1 MFNPYDMQSNSGSQ
15 ATGYYQ
21 QMPSQQR
28 QPQQQQQ
35 LSPFNQQQNVGFN
48 GVQQNLNSFPNQ
60 SQSMPQQM
68 SGFNGSNALLNS
80 GPMGQTKGNY
90 YEQNTG
96 IPSGTAFNSKTNP
109 ISSQTGFASS
119 NNFQA
124 QSQPLQAQGTGF
136 YNIPFQQPQVQLGG
150 QPQQQQQ
157 QQQQQQYG
165 QAGMQPQIQQQYQQ
179 TGMQAQPLTQQ
190 RTGPLSHPQQLQ
202 HQMTGSQ
209 IPQLQQ
215 QRTGPQS
222 QFLQPQSTGYR
233 QMQALLPQQTGFYVQ
248 SQQQTPLEPLRPN
261 ATGFVN
267 SFANNGIN
275 NEVKIPARR
284 LSFITAN
291 DQAKF
296 ERLFRSRVP
305 KGSNTISGNDC
316 KAILMKSGLQ
326 PSQLARIWALCDTSK
341 AGELLFPEF
350 ALAMHLVNN
359 VLQGDSIPFE
369 LQTKIKNEVAG
380 FIDAINL
387 SIASGSQTD
396 LAQTRTPFD
405 QYLSINATGLQPQL
419 TASMPQTSF
428 GFPPQSQITGGPILN
443 PQMTGSFPQTTF
455 GLPVQTTGGMQ
466 LNQQMTGGRLQ
477 PQNTGF
483 MPQTSF
489 NAPIQAQATGNGM
502 LQSQVTGG
510 FAPNG
515 FNQNYNSIV
524 PQTTGGF
531 NNVPTSQG
539 NVDYN
544 QQVNLTG
551 GAVTSQQTSIPLPQ
565 QLTGGAIPNL
575 TSQSTG
581 NIPIQQPSITGLA
594 APNAMS
600 QLGNVQ
606 PYGGLSS
613 TLPSQ
618 STGNLASLQSQPT
631 GYLPPSGFNPTMP
644 LTAQKT
650 GFGNNEIYSQ
660 NNFGSDF
667 TAQNA
672 DSITP
677 EEKSLFYKIFETYD
691 TNNKGL
697 LDSSSAVEIFRKS
710 GLNRSDLEHIWNLC
724 DVNNSGQLNKQEFA
738 LGMHL
743 VYRKLNGFQL
753 PNRLP
758 LSLIPSSTKII
769 DNVKNQL
776 KNVPNKENKQKTKID
791 ALSYKNNDDEALP
804 SFRNRRKVFNNTATS
819 SQKTT
824 RPETDEKREKI
835 AALRKAIE
843 EKRSMLDSLRTQE
856 STTSEQDELRRVET
870 LKSELKSLP
879 QFPNVENDAVPIELK
894 NRFDDVISKL
904 PRIFSRIAEVDKE
917 ITNAKVR
924 LFKLKN
930 PSSLSGTGINGE
942 ITEED
947 RKKAKSKAILKA
959 RMDALTGRQT
969 EPMKSLEEE
978 ERKYNLEIK
987 RIQDESSKNEHII
1000 DDIRNSI
1007 SEISSSLRSSMN
1019 GGVFGGNP
1027 ADFGKWEFGVG
1038 LLPEVRDFIETL
1050 NSNKEAISRNAIS
1063 HSQYPSAGSQSGAS
1077 VSHVHSTET
1086 QKPSAVAG
1094 VSDAEDDEEERQLRE
1109 ELAKLKLK
1117 KKTEKEKRL
1126 AELRRQVEEAKADS
1140 DEDKSDFVPVAKPA
1154 GYSSAPVFG
1163 QASNPSD
1170 TYSST
1175 NQVVQHASNAP
1186 ENSMSSAPTGDRNP
1200 FFKQKDPSSSSFDL
1214 KAAETQRRLQR
1225 GLDDDDDGWSDD
1237 ESQTAKAKGQTGGQH
1252 AYAKRESNT
1261 DIQPI
1266 DARNANTPGVVP
1278 IAAPLPS
1285 LRETV
1290 DSNAGPSSVNNQAV
1304 PIAPPLPQAGTTSA
1318 PPVPIAPPLPQAGTT
1333 SAPPVPIA
1341 PPLPQINSGTGFSMP
1356 PPPPPLPGQS
1366 ITPHQNMLSA
1376 NMDNGHDSD
1385 DVLSIPESVS
1395 SADEDNSQPSGI
1407 PPPPPLP

>member
-1 MFNPYDMQSNSGSQ
+1 MFNPYEVQSNSGSQ

-21 QMPSQQR
+21 QMPPQQR
-28 QPQQQQQ
+28 QPQQQQ
-35 LSPFNQQQNVGFN
+35 LAPFNQTEQQNVGFSS
-48 GVQQNLNSFPNQ
+48 VQQNLNSFPNQ
-60 SQSMPQQM
+60 SQSVTQQM
-68 SGFNGSNALLNS
+68 SGFNGTNALLNS
-80 GPMGQTKGNY
+80 ATMGQAKGNY
-90 YEQNTG
+90 YEQNAS
-96 IPSGTAFNSKTNP
+96 IPAGAAFNPKANP
-109 ISSQTGFASS
+109 TSNPSAFESS

-124 QSQPLQAQGTGF
+124 QAQPLQTQGTGF
-136 YNIPFQQPQVQLGG
+136 YNIPFQQPQIQLGG

-157 QQQQQQYG
+157 QQYG
-165 QAGMQPQIQQQYQQ
+165 QTGMQPQVQQPYQQ
-179 TGMQAQPLTQQ
+179 AGMQAQPLTQQ
-190 RTGPLSHPQQLQ
+190 PTGPLSHPQQLQ
-202 HQMTGSQ
+202 HQATGPQ
-209 IPQLQQ
+209 VLQLQQ

-222 QFLQPQSTGYR
+222 QFLQPQSTGYG
-233 QMQALLPQQTGFYVQ
+233 QMQALLPQQTGFYIQ

-275 NEVKIPARR
+275 NDVKIPARR

-296 ERLFRSRVP
+296 ERLFRSRVA

-369 LQTKIKNEVAG
+369 LQSKIKNEVSS

-405 QYLSINATGLQPQL
+405 QYLPTNAPSLQPQP

-428 GFPPQSQITGGPILN
+428 GFPLQSQLTGGAVLN
-443 PQMTGSFPQTTF
+443 PQMTGSLPQTTF
-455 GLPVQTTGGMQ
+455 GMPAQTTGGVQ

-477 PQNTGF
+477 PLNTGF

-489 NAPIQAQATGNGM
+489 NAPIQPHATGNGM
-502 LQSQVTGG
+502 LQSQMTGG

-515 FNQNYNSIV
+515 MNQNYNSIV

-531 NNVPTSQG
+531 NNALTSQG
-539 NVDYN
+539 NATYN
-544 QQVNLTG
+544 QQINLAG
-551 GAVTSQQTSIPLPQ
+551 GAVTSQQASIPLQ
-565 QLTGGAIPNL
+565 QQRTGGTIPNL

-581 NIPIQQPSITGLA
+581 SIPIQQPSLTGLA
-594 APNAMS
+594 APNAMPQVGNDIPPQV
-600 QLGNVQ
+600 QL
-606 PYGGLSS
+606 YGGLSS

-618 STGNLASLQSQPT
+618 STGNLASLQNQPT

-660 NNFGSDF
+660 SNFGSEF

-691 TNNKGL
+691 TNNRGL

-776 KNVPNKENKQKTKID
+776 KSVPNKENKQKSKID
-791 ALSYKNNDDEALP
+791 ALSYKNNDDEVLP
-804 SFRNRRKVFNNTATS
+804 SFRNRRKVFNNTVTS

-824 RPETDEKREKI
+824 RPESDVKREKMVS
-835 AALRKAIE
+835 LRKAIE
-843 EKRSMLDSLRTQE
+843 EKRTILHSLRTHE
-856 STTSEQDELRRVET
+856 LTTSEQDELRRVEI
-870 LKSELKSLP
+870 LKSELKNLP
-879 QFPNVENDAVPIELK
+879 QFPNVENDAVPIELR

-904 PRIFSRIAEVDKE
+904 PRIFSRIAEVDNE

-947 RKKAKSKAILKA
+947 RRKAKSKAILKA

-969 EPMKSLEEE
+969 GPTESLEEE
-978 ERKYNLEIK
+978 ERKYNLEIR
-987 RIQDESSKNEHII
+987 RIQNESGKNQHII

-1007 SEISSSLRSSMN
+1007 SEISASLRSNMN
-1019 GGVFGGNP
+1019 GGVYGGNP
-1027 ADFGKWEFGVG
+1027 ADFGKWEFGAG
-1038 LLPEVRDFIETL
+1038 LLPEVRSFIETL
-1050 NSNKEAISRNAIS
+1050 NSSKETTSRNAVP
-1063 HSQYPSAGSQSGAS
+1063 HSQYPSPGSQSGAS
-1077 VSHVHSTET
+1077 VSDARSAEA
-1086 QKPSAVAG
+1086 QKPSTFASI
-1094 VSDAEDDEEERQLRE
+1094 SDVEDDEEERRLRE

-1126 AELRRQVEEAKADS
+1126 AELRRQVEEAKVDS
-1140 DEDKSDFVPVAKPA
+1140 DDDKSDFVPVAKPVGNSA
-1154 GYSSAPVFG
+1154 APVVN
-1163 QASNPSD
+1163 QTLTPSD
-1170 TYSST
+1170 IHNST
-1175 NQVVQHASNAP
+1175 KPVVQHSSKTP
-1186 ENSMSSAPTGDRNP
+1186 EDPVSSVPAGDRNP
-1200 FFKQKDPSSSSFDL
+1200 FFKQKDPSGSSFDL

-1237 ESQTAKAKGQTGGQH
+1237 EPQTIKAKDQTGGQH
-1252 AYAKRESNT
+1252 AYAKKEPNME
-1261 DIQPI
+1261 IQTI
-1266 DARNANTPGVVP
+1266 DARNANSLSSPAMAP
-1278 IAAPLPS
+1278 PLPS
-1285 LRETV
+1285 LGGTV
-1290 DSNAGPSSVNNQAV
+1290 DSNSGLSGANNEAV
-1304 PIAPPLPQAGTTSA
+1304 PLAPHLPQAGT
-1318 PPVPIAPPLPQAGTT
+1318 AG
-1333 SAPPVPIA
+1333 APPVPIA
-1341 PPLPQINSGTGFSMP
+1341 PPLPQINSGAGFSMP
-1356 PPPPPLPGQS
+1356 PPPALPGQS
-1366 ITPHQNMLSA
+1366 IASAGQNQLSVKSH
-1376 NMDNGHDSD
+1376 NLDHGQDSD

-1395 SADEDNSQPSGI
+1395 SVDEDGSQPSGI

>member
-1 MFNPYDMQSNSGSQ
+1 M
-15 ATGYYQ
+15 
-21 QMPSQQR
+21 
-28 QPQQQQQ
+28 
-35 LSPFNQQQNVGFN
+35 
-48 GVQQNLNSFPNQ
+48 
-60 SQSMPQQM
+60 
-68 SGFNGSNALLNS
+68 
-80 GPMGQTKGNY
+80 
-90 YEQNTG
+90 
-96 IPSGTAFNSKTNP
+96 
-109 ISSQTGFASS
+109 
-119 NNFQA
+119 
-124 QSQPLQAQGTGF
+124 
-136 YNIPFQQPQVQLGG
+136 
-150 QPQQQQQ
+150 
-157 QQQQQQYG
+157 
-165 QAGMQPQIQQQYQQ
+165 
-179 TGMQAQPLTQQ
+179 
-190 RTGPLSHPQQLQ
+190 
-202 HQMTGSQ
+202 
-209 IPQLQQ
+209 
-215 QRTGPQS
+215 
-222 QFLQPQSTGYR
+222 
-233 QMQALLPQQTGFYVQ
+233 
-248 SQQQTPLEPLRPN
+248 RPN

-275 NEVKIPARR
+275 NDVKIPARR

-369 LQTKIKNEVAG
+369 LQSKIKNEVSS

-396 LAQTRTPFD
+396 LSQTRTPFD
-405 QYLSINATGLQPQL
+405 QFLPSNPTGLQPQL

-428 GFPPQSQITGGPILN
+428 GFPLQSQLTGGAVLN
-443 PQMTGSFPQTTF
+443 AQMTGSFPQTTF
-455 GLPVQTTGGMQ
+455 GLPVQMTGGMQ

-477 PQNTGF
+477 PQSTGY

-489 NAPIQAQATGNGM
+489 NAPIQPQATGNGM
-502 LQSQVTGG
+502 LQSQMTGG

-515 FNQNYNSIV
+515 MNQNFNSII

-531 NNVPTSQG
+531 NNVSTLQG
-539 NVDYN
+539 KANYN
-544 QQVNLTG
+544 PQINLTG

-565 QLTGGAIPNL
+565 QLTGGTIPNL

-581 NIPIQQPSITGLA
+581 NIAIQQPSITGLTG
-594 APNAMS
+594 PNAMP
-600 QLGNVQ
+600 QLGNNIPPQ
-606 PYGGLSS
+606 AQSYGGVSS
-613 TLPSQ
+613 ALPSQ
-618 STGNLASLQSQPT
+618 STGNLASLQNQPT

-667 TAQNA
+667 SAQNA

-776 KNVPNKENKQKTKID
+776 KSVPNKENKQKTKID

-804 SFRNRRKVFNNTATS
+804 SFRNRRKVFNNTAAST
-819 SQKTT
+819 QKTSQ
-824 RPETDEKREKI
+824 PEDNVKGERI
-835 AALRKAIE
+835 AVLRKAIK

-856 STTSEQDELRRVET
+856 STISEQEELRRVEI
-870 LKSELKSLP
+870 LKSELKNLP
-879 QFPNVENDAVPIELK
+879 QFPNVENDAVPIDLK

-904 PRIFSRIAEVDKE
+904 PQIFSRIAEVDKE

-930 PSSLSGTGINGE
+930 PSSLSGTGVNGE

-969 EPMKSLEEE
+969 EPMESLEEE
-978 ERKYNLEIK
+978 ERKYNLGIK

-1000 DDIRNSI
+1000 DDIKNSI
-1007 SEISSSLRSSMN
+1007 SEISSSLRCSMN
-1019 GGVFGGNP
+1019 GGAVGGNP

-1038 LLPEVRDFIETL
+1038 LLPEVRSFIEAL
-1050 NSNKEAISRNAIS
+1050 NSSRNEISRNTIQDS
-1063 HSQYPSAGSQSGAS
+1063 KYPSAGSQSGAS
-1077 VSHVHSTET
+1077 ASDTRSTGN
-1086 QKPSAVAG
+1086 QKPSALAS

-1126 AELRRQVEEAKADS
+1126 AELRRQVEEAKVDS
-1140 DEDKSDFVPVAKPA
+1140 DEDKSVSVPMAKPA
-1154 GYSSAPVFG
+1154 GDPVPAVG
-1163 QASNPSD
+1163 QASTPSD
-1170 TYSST
+1170 MYRST
-1175 NQVVQHASNAP
+1175 KPIVQHTSKAP
-1186 ENSMSSAPTGDRNP
+1186 ENSVPSAPEGDRNP
-1200 FFKQKDPSSSSFDL
+1200 FFKQKDTSSSSFDL

-1237 ESQTAKAKGQTGGQH
+1237 ESQTVQAKDQTGGQRHH
-1252 AYAKRESNT
+1252 AERQANA
-1261 DIQPI
+1261 DIQATE
-1266 DARNANTPGVVP
+1266 ARNVNPSSAVP

-1285 LRETV
+1285 LGRTV
-1290 DSNAGPSSVNNQAV
+1290 ESNSGLPSVNSQV
-1304 PIAPPLPQAGTTSA
+1304 PPPAPPLPQAGA
-1318 PPVPIAPPLPQAGTT
+1318 AG
-1333 SAPPVPIA
+1333 APPVPIA
-1341 PPLPQINSGTGFSMP
+1341 PPLPQINSGSGFSMP

-1366 ITPHQNMLSA
+1366 VAPAHQNHLSVKSH
-1376 NMDNGHDSD
+1376 NVDDSHDSD

-1395 SADEDNSQPSGI
+1395 SVDEDTSQPSGI